1 MGLILWCTEQ
11 QGADRIET
19 LASRTLYNDR
29 WNRPAL
35 ILHTYPRAAS
45 TKTIAIKPRFTAR
58 IHVPKLAWETDT
70 STDQGPSVV
79 TNEVL
84 KYALHIV
91 WNTSLQFLEMSILIY
106 SCVNN
111 TPRHK
116 CLPAWQMGL
125 VCTGA
130 WEQLKGSV
138 QIHDDSS
145 CPVLAYETT
154 ERRSIT
160 CKKISEIRAQIKRF
174 Y

>member
-1 MGLILWCTEQ
+1 MGLILWCTEPSQ

-111 TPRHK
+111 TPRHN

-125 VCTGA
+125 FALVRESN
-130 WEQLKGSV
+130 WRV
-138 QIHDDSS
+138 Q
-145 CPVLAYETT
+145 CKYMTT
-154 ERRSIT
+154 RVV
-160 CKKISEIRAQIKRF
+160 RF
-174 Y
+174 LLTRPQNGDR